1 MSGRSALQ
9 AFADSKTDP
18 NEKAFLE
25 SWLQIYDIVEELQG
39 KYMRIR
45 SAKATRIIDVV
56 INFTC
61 KFNCWIDYRL
71 PQYQDIAW
79 YTYVQVMMLHQKF
92 SIADIKSIANE
103 LETTEQR
110 LKLGQSFKNLT
121 ASLNQ
126 RDSVTTSETTKL
138 ITN

>member
-1 MSGRSALQ
+1 MTVRSELQ
-9 AFADSKTDP
+9 AFVESKEDP

-45 SAKATRIIDVV
+45 SAKASRVINAV

-61 KFNCWIDYRL
+61 KFHCWIDYRL
-71 PQYQDIAW
+71 PQYKDIPW
-79 YTYVQVMMLHQKF
+79 YTYVQVIMLDQKF
-92 SIADIKSIANE
+92 SIDDIKSIGNE
-103 LETTEQR
+103 LETSDQR
-110 LKLGQSFKNLT
+110 LKLGHIFKNLT
-121 ASLNQ
+121 ATLN
-126 RDSVTTSETTKL
+126 TTKS